1 VRVQAR
7 TSLTLL
13 RVSVMLLGTVGVAGR
28 VCAQSEV
35 QRKIVAL
42 AATRSGSELFAAVN
56 DESDNSASH
65 LYAMSPASGEVIW
78 QTGKLPEIGSAKV
91 APDGAT
97 VAVGLVGV
105 PDRDAGVVLFETK
118 SGKQSGSLGFDKKLI
133 FAPGMV
139 YPRFGSGV
147 SQLNYS
153 PNAALL
159 YGLSNDTL
167 FAWDVASNAYLWIRD
182 VPAVIEAPAELPD
195 PLPYGPATGF
205 VLSPDGRQ
213 IAAVRDALWVATAA
227 RTTPRHFI
235 KRSATGSMQIAAA
248 AFSSDNRTLAAG
260 EFGSNDESKTRVY
273 QTELWV
279 GGSLHSMK
287 IEGCG
292 GGIAWTSDPSV
303 FGCQHGTGAHLRNV
317 NDAQKD
323 IGAAGPVRTCPS

>member
-1 VRVQAR
+1 MIAEGRCWRRMWVQACLEGWLGGDGAGSDRAGACGDQAQAHPSPSASSSSSSKEESVRVQAR

-182 VPAVIEAPAELPD
+182 V
-195 PLPYGPATGF
+195 
-205 VLSPDGRQ
+205 R
-213 IAAVRDALWVATAA
+213 R
-227 RTTPRHFI
+227 
-235 KRSATGSMQIAAA
+235 
-248 AFSSDNRTLAAG
+248 
-260 EFGSNDESKTRVY
+260 
-273 QTELWV
+273 
-279 GGSLHSMK
+279 
-287 IEGCG
+287 
-292 GGIAWTSDPSV
+292 
-303 FGCQHGTGAHLRNV
+303 
-317 NDAQKD
+317 
-323 IGAAGPVRTCPS
+323 

>member
-105 PDRDAGVVLFETK
+105 PDRDAGV
-118 SGKQSGSLGFDKKLI
+118 
-133 FAPGMV
+133 

-182 VPAVIEAPAELPD
+182 V
-195 PLPYGPATGF
+195 
-205 VLSPDGRQ
+205 R
-213 IAAVRDALWVATAA
+213 R
-227 RTTPRHFI
+227 
-235 KRSATGSMQIAAA
+235 
-248 AFSSDNRTLAAG
+248 
-260 EFGSNDESKTRVY
+260 
-273 QTELWV
+273 
-279 GGSLHSMK
+279 
-287 IEGCG
+287 
-292 GGIAWTSDPSV
+292 
-303 FGCQHGTGAHLRNV
+303 
-317 NDAQKD
+317 
-323 IGAAGPVRTCPS
+323 